1 LAGYLIRRAFQAHD
15 SVFARQTADDE
26 VTSPQFAALSA
37 IGRYPGIELT
47 PLGELIGYD
56 GATIGGLV
64 NRLLAKKLVRR
75 AIGKHDRRT
84 RQLFLTARGRELVDR
99 VTPNAARVHDLLLA
113 PLSARER
120 GVLIDL
126 LQRVVLYHAAA
137 PSDRT
142 EVA

>member
-1 LAGYLIRRAFQAHD
+1 M
-15 SVFARQTADDE
+15 FARQTAGYE

-56 GATIGGLV
+56 GATLGGLV

-75 AIGKHDRRT
+75 AVGKHDRRT
-84 RQLFLTARGRELVDR
+84 RQLFLTARGRELVDQ
-99 VTPNAARVHDLLLA
+99 VTPKAARVHDLLLA

-120 GVLIDL
+120 ELFIDVM
-126 LQRVVLYHAAA
+126 QRVVLFHAAA
-137 PSDRT
+137 PEGDAA